1 MVLAKIGRISL
12 SVLLVIG
19 VWWASSGTIFSEVI
33 VPKPLDVLGQF
44 WAMIE
49 SKELFVHITASFRR
63 ISIGYVL
70 GCTVGLMLGMVM
82 GATRVTRDILTPP
95 IEFFRNVPPVAM
107 VPVVISFFG
116 IGELGKYFL
125 ISYATT
131 IVMILNTAA
140 GVSATPTIRVRA
152 AECLGADKW
161 AIFLRIVL
169 PSAWPYILI
178 GLRIAL
184 GFAFTGIVASEM
196 LAAQE
201 GIGYLIMQSTN
212 ILEPLDMFVGFVLL
226 GGFGLLTDQTLRA
239 VIAKLARRHM
249 IAIGR

>member
-1 MVLAKIGRISL
+1 MILAKIGRISL
-12 SVLLVIG
+12 SMLLVIG

-44 WAMIE
+44 GEMIE

-201 GIGYLIMQSTN
+201 GIGFLIMQSTN

>member
-1 MVLAKIGRISL
+1 MILAKIGRISL
-12 SVLLVIG
+12 SMLLVIG

-44 WAMIE
+44 GAMIE

-201 GIGYLIMQSTN
+201 GIGFLIMQSTN